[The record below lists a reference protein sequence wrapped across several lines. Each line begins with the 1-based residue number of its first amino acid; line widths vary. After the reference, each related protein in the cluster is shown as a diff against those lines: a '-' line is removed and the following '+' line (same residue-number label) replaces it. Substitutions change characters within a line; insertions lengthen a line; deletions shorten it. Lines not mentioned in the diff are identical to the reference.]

1 MRVKKRLVFI
11 YNPNAGK
18 AKIKNKL
25 SDIVVEFAGYGYE
38 VIVLPTGKRGDA
50 SEFARSYAASGE
62 VERIVCSGGDGT
74 LSEVVKGVLSSGRRV
89 PVGFIP
95 AGTTND
101 FSYSLKIPKQP
112 LEAAALAASGESVP
126 SDVGEIDGKS
136 FIYTAAFGLF
146 SDVSYDTPQNM
157 KNILG
162 RIAYL
167 LRGVGSL
174 HNVKSYRMR
183 VEFCEGSGSGEQ
195 VVGTWMDAGTAKEEV
210 AGETESSGVQT
221 GEKPVDAE
229 PANELSA
236 GKAESIG
243 ARTDAALVD
252 AEFVDELPVGET
264 ESSEAQT
271 SEKLVDAEIVNEL
284 FTGETE
290 SSEAQT
296 GEKPVDAEPVN
307 ELSACKAESIGARTD
322 MEPMDKLFIGK
333 TESIAT
339 RTDVEPMDELPAGGL
354 RVTEGEFI
362 CGLISNSDSVGGFK
376 GIMGKGVQ
384 FDDGIFEMVLIRR
397 PHNLI
402 ELTNIINELLS
413 RKLSSENIVY
423 ARVSEVHLSCEGELP
438 WSLDGEYGGDMP
450 QAHIHIR
457 KQAADYVRSVA
468 KEDSG
473 QSR

>member
-1 MRVKKRLVFI
+1 MKKRLVFI

-25 SDIVVEFAGYGYE
+25 SDIVVEFAGRGYE
-38 VIVLPTGKRGDA
+38 VIVLPTGRRGDA
-50 SEFARSYAASGE
+50 SECDKSYAASGE

-74 LSEVVKGVLSSGRRV
+74 LSEVIKGVLSSGCRM

-112 LEAAALAASGESVP
+112 LEAAAQAASGEPVP

-157 KNILG
+157 KNVLG

-183 VEFCEGSGSGEQ
+183 VEFCEGSGSKEQ
-195 VVGTWMDAGTAKEEV
+195 EAGTWTDTEPVKEEI
-210 AGETESSGVQT
+210 AGETESSEART
-221 GEKPVDAE
+221 GEKPVNMEPADKLSAGEAESPAARADAE
-229 PANELSA
+229 SEDRLSAGETESLAARVDVEPVEKLSAGETESVAARTGAEPMEKLSA
-236 GKAESIG
+236 GKAESI
-243 ARTDAALVD
+243 
-252 AEFVDELPVGET
+252 
-264 ESSEAQT
+264 
-271 SEKLVDAEIVNEL
+271 
-284 FTGETE
+284 
-290 SSEAQT
+290 
-296 GEKPVDAEPVN
+296 
-307 ELSACKAESIGARTD
+307 
-322 MEPMDKLFIGK
+322 
-333 TESIAT
+333 AT
-339 RTDVEPMDELPAGGL
+339 WTDVESADEPSAGGL

-362 CGLISNSDSVGGFK
+362 CGMISNSDSVGGFK

-450 QAHIHIR
+450 QVHIHIR
-457 KQAADYVRSVA
+457 KQAVDYVRRA
-468 KEDSG
+468 AEEDSG